1 MRGDADLYN
10 LIILPTNKPFK
21 LQSCLNRL
29 LRPRRGKRELRGDA
43 SSCCV
48 GCLRDDA
55 CSAASEATGFHEGV
69 TPQHFR
75 TETGCGRAREGAGG
89 VS

>member
-10 LIILPTNKPFK
+10 LIKLPTNKPFK

-48 GCLRDDA
+48 WAA
-55 CSAASEATGFHEGV
+55 CVMMHARLLPRRRASMRG
-69 TPQHFR
+69 
-75 TETGCGRAREGAGG
+75 
-89 VS
+89 